1 MSNNAEGQPTPGAGS
16 PQPIGEIETM
26 IERTPPPSTVPV
38 VRELTEVEPIGEVE
52 TMIERS
58 SKPA

>member
-1 MSNNAEGQPTPGAGS
+1 MSNQDSGKPAAGEGS
-16 PQPIGEIETM
+16 PRPIGEIETM
-26 IERTPPPSTVPV
+26 IERTPPAPAIPV
-38 VRELTEVEPIGEVE
+38 VRELTEVEPIGEVK

>member
-1 MSNNAEGQPTPGAGS
+1 MSEQEKVQPAEGDGS
-16 PQPIGEIETM
+16 PRPIGEIENM
-26 IERTPPPSTVPV
+26 IERTPPAPSAPV
-38 VRELTEVEPIGEVE
+38 VREMPDVKPIGEVE

>member
-1 MSNNAEGQPTPGAGS
+1 MSNEETEKPGAGEGS
-16 PQPIGEIETM
+16 PRPIGEIETM
-26 IERTPPPSTVPV
+26 IERTPPASTKPV

>member
-1 MSNNAEGQPTPGAGS
+1 MSNQNDGNPATGEGS
-16 PQPIGEIETM
+16 PRPIGEIETM
-26 IERTPPPSTVPV
+26 IERTPPASTKPV

>member
-1 MSNNAEGQPTPGAGS
+1 MSNQETSPSAGEGS
-16 PQPIGEIETM
+16 PQPIGEIENM
-26 IERTPPPSTVPV
+26 IERTPPAPTAPV
-38 VRELTEVEPIGEVE
+38 LRELTDVEPIGEVE